1 MWMRTTAI
9 ALALAGAAAHP
20 AAQSRGT
27 LVPSVSIGTVH
38 DDNLFSSRQAIG
50 DYITQLRPTLEGL
63 FKSPTVDIR
72 SEFNFDMQLSARH
85 EALNTFDA
93 RRHAMF
99 DGKFQ
104 STPAFAWGFVGR
116 YDASQTPS
124 ELNLETGVILPRQRA
139 QRLQL
144 TPSFSYRTTPRT
156 TITTQYDWRTESLS
170 TWAGGDLHVA
180 RVAVARQ
187 QTPRTTWSLHY
198 LGRLFV
204 DHEGLH
210 GPALLGIPGAA
221 FMPLPYSPGTR
232 WSQAALLGFSHQ
244 LTPLTRFSVQAGPRL
259 TSYRG
264 LTSEVLT
271 TLVRRTPR
279 SRFLTDYWHGETIV
293 LGILGPVRTH
303 SATIKWTRTV
313 VRNFD
318 LGVNLGVFRS
328 MTIDRALA
336 RVLHTA
342 TTGAWHFGDH
352 YILTASY
359 GADFQKGDIRSTLM
373 SNERI
378 RRGVFLVRLTIRPR
392 PRSGVE
398 QPENPEQPSIP
409 VKGVIK

>member
-1 MWMRTTAI
+1 M
-9 ALALAGAAAHP
+9 LALATVASAHS

-27 LVPSVSIGTVH
+27 LIPSVSIGTVH
-38 DDNLFSSRQAIG
+38 DDNLFSSRRAIG
-50 DYITQLRPTLEGL
+50 DYMTQLRPSLEGL
-63 FKSPTVDIR
+63 RKSPTIDIR
-72 SEFNFDMQLSARH
+72 SEINFDMQLSARH
-85 EALNTFDA
+85 EALNTLDA

-104 STPAFAWGFVGR
+104 TSPAFGWGFIGR

-124 ELNLETGVILPRQRA
+124 ELNLDTGVILPRQRA

-144 TPSFSYRTTPRT
+144 TPSISYRTTPRT
-156 TITTQYDWRTESLS
+156 TVTARYDWTTESLS

-180 RVAVARQ
+180 RFAIARQ
-187 QTPRTTWSLHY
+187 QSPRTTWSVHY

-204 DHEGLH
+204 DHEGLR
-210 GPALLGIPGAA
+210 GPAALIVPGGSAL
-221 FMPLPYSPGTR
+221 FPLPYAGDTR
-232 WSQAALLGFSHQ
+232 WSQAAMLGWSHQ
-244 LTPLTRFSVQAGPRL
+244 VTPLTRVSLQAGPRL

-264 LTSEVLT
+264 LTSEVLAAM
-271 TLVRRTPR
+271 VRRTPH

-303 SATIKWTRTV
+303 SGTVKWTRTV
-313 VRNFD
+313 RRNLD
-318 LGVNLGVFRS
+318 IGVNVGMFRS
-328 MTIDRALA
+328 MTIDRAVA
-336 RVLHTA
+336 RVLHSA
-342 TTGAWHFGDH
+342 ATGAWHFGDH

-373 SNERI
+373 SRERI